1 MLRMRRS
8 FLPQSITASLGLA
21 LSFFAAE
28 TVAPHTAAAADT
40 PSAKL
45 ALSFRPMQK
54 DVDYDIPDEKDV
66 EKCKVE
72 VERIGKASGWV
83 VLNPNGAILR
93 RFVDTNSDNVVDQW
107 RYYKNGL
114 EVYRDVDSNY
124 NNKVDQSRWMNTA
137 GTRWGL
143 DTNEDGRIDRWKT
156 LSAEEASREAVKALA
171 ARDEAAL
178 TAVLVDKDDLKTLRF
193 DEEMAGKISESVANP
208 GKKMQANLAASK
220 SFDPK
225 MKWMRLDVSQPS
237 LVPSDDGK
245 AEIDLLVYE
254 NAMAIVEAD
263 GKTAILQIGEL
274 VKVGDVWKLTQIPVP
289 LEGTQ
294 VQLAAGLLLQPPA
307 LTTGGNAPMGTS
319 ASKVSPEVEKKLKD
333 LQELDKKAPSPN
345 DSAKAIARYN
355 VQRADLLEEI
365 VKMVPA
371 ADKEQW
377 IRQMV
382 DGVAAAVQTNQFEDG
397 VKRLQRSESDAKE
410 SGNKS
415 LLAYVTYRRM
425 LAEYTLNLQNVAS
438 AKRQEV
444 QDNWLKDLETF
455 AKAYPDGEDAPDA
468 VLQLAIA
475 QEFGGKVSEA
485 KKWYETIVAKY
496 PKSAQAPKASGSLRR
511 FELKGKSFQLSGAG
525 LKGGKIDS
533 RDFRGKTLL
542 VLYWASWCQP
552 CTEELPQ
559 LKELYQQYKGQ
570 GFEILGVNL
579 DNTPNLATG
588 YLTEQKVPAWPQ
600 IHEAGGLDSPPSIAL
615 GIISLPTM
623 ILVDADGVVHTRSV
637 SISDLKQLLP
647 DMVKAKKK

>member
-1 MLRMRRS
+1 MRRS
-8 FLPQSITASLGLA
+8 FLSRSALTIFGFGLSVVA
-21 LSFFAAE
+21 TDFFLTGSA
-28 TVAPHTAAAADT
+28 VAADS

-45 ALSFRPMQK
+45 ALSFRPTQK
-54 DVDYDIPDEKDV
+54 DVDYDVPDEKDV

-83 VLNPNGAILR
+83 VLSPTGAVLR
-93 RFVDTNSDNVVDQW
+93 RFVDTNADNVVDQW

-114 EVYRDVDSNY
+114 EVYRDLDANY

-171 ARDEAAL
+171 ARDENAL
-178 TAVLVDKDDLKTLRF
+178 AAVLVDKDDLKTLKF
-193 DEEMAGKISESVANP
+193 DEEIAAKIAESVSGPA
-208 GKKMQANLAASK
+208 KKMQAALAGSK
-220 SFDPK
+220 TFDPK

-245 AEIDLLVYE
+245 ADVDLLVYE

-307 LTTGGNAPMGTS
+307 VTTGGGSGAPGATAS
-319 ASKVSPEVEKKLKD
+319 SKVSPEVEKKLKE

-355 VQRADLLEEI
+355 VQRAELLEEV

-377 IRQMV
+377 IRQMI
-382 DGVAAAVQTNQFEDG
+382 DGIAAAVQTNQFEDG
-397 VKRLQRSESDAKE
+397 VKRLQRAESDARE
-410 SGNKS
+410 SNNKG

-425 LAEYTLNLQNVAS
+425 LAEYTLNLQNAAS
-438 AKRQEV
+438 TKRQEV
-444 QDNWLKDLETF
+444 QDDWLKDLEAF
-455 AKAYPDGEDAPDA
+455 AKAYPDGEDTPDA

-475 QEFGGKVSEA
+475 QEFSGKVSEA
-485 KKWYETIVAKY
+485 KKWYETITSKY
-496 PKSAQAPKASGSLRR
+496 PKSAQATKAGGSLRR
-511 FELKGKSFQLSGAG
+511 LDLKGKSFQLSGAG

-552 CTEELPQ
+552 CTEDLPQ
-559 LKELYQQYKGQ
+559 LKEIYQQYKGQ
-570 GFEILGVNL
+570 GFEVLGVNL
-579 DNTPNLATG
+579 DNTPALATA
-588 YLTEQKVPAWPQ
+588 YLAEQKVPSWPQ
-600 IHEAGGLDSPPSIAL
+600 IYEPGGLDSPPSVSL

-623 ILVDADGVVHTRSV
+623 ILVDSEGAVHTRSV
-637 SISDLKQLLP
+637 SVTDLKQILP
-647 DMVKAKKK
+647 DLVKKKK